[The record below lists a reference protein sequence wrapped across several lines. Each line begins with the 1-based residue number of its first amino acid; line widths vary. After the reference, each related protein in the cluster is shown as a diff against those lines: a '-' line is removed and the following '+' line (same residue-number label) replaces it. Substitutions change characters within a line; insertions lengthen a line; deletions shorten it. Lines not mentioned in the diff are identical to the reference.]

1 MRAANRAAVS
11 AKTIARFGMLTA
23 VALVLGYVEHLVPIS
38 PIPGIKLGLSN
49 TVLLYAI
56 YLMGAKSALS
66 LMVLKVVLSGL
77 LFAGPMAMLY
87 SFAGGILSLAAM
99 LLARKVPGLSLVGIS
114 VCGAVAHNIGQC
126 AAAAL
131 VVQTRAV
138 FAYLPVLVL
147 AAVATGVVTGVVAL
161 YAFRALRV
169 SGALEGGRQ
178 NPRGE
183 GSEDSAPKEKN
194 NDEA

>member
-77 LFAGPMAMLY
+77 LFSGPMAMLY
-87 SFAGGILSLAAM
+87 SFAGGLLSLAVM

-114 VCGAVAHNIGQC
+114 VCGAVAHNLGQC

-138 FAYLPVLVL
+138 FAYLPVLLL
-147 AAVATGVVTGVVAL
+147 AAVATGVVTGVVAQ

-169 SGALEGGRQ
+169 SGALEGGPRSS
-178 NPRGE
+178 RGE
-183 GSEDSAPKEKN
+183 GFKDQVPKEKD